1 MTDIKKPFTMPYIA
15 IDPCSSKSN
24 QLNKQNIEMMHS
36 MIDMYWDRKG
46 AQSLALSLVHL
57 QEERII
63 GVFVHL
69 INTSWVN
76 LSLPSYS
83 HCSAR
88 YRKDES
94 SCCSNFSKV
103 PNLTALL
110 LSRQFKQWWQIYKSV
125 HVVLQPRYLVS
136 LVIGFKGSSTSS
148 LLAGHVLDDLL
159 KCSCQ
164 MRSSFYLVLLL
175 NEATQSFKGTLC
187 FLEKDLNFLSPTQT
201 DTGIQ
206 SNLWGHFLTEIIFR
220 HS

>member
-57 QEERII
+57 LEERIIGVFVHLINTSWVNLSLPSYSHCSARYRKDESSCCSNKQKIEMVQSMIDMYWDRKGAQSLALSLVHLLEERII

-110 LSRQFKQWWQIYKSV
+110 LSRQFKQWW
-125 HVVLQPRYLVS
+125 
-136 LVIGFKGSSTSS
+136 
-148 LLAGHVLDDLL
+148 
-159 KCSCQ
+159 
-164 MRSSFYLVLLL
+164 
-175 NEATQSFKGTLC
+175 
-187 FLEKDLNFLSPTQT
+187 
-201 DTGIQ
+201 
-206 SNLWGHFLTEIIFR
+206 
-220 HS
+220 